1 MTANALPARHGAR
14 LCRRPAAGERTNTP
28 CTVESAPSARSRLL
42 RLVSDTAALRWHLP
56 RWARQRPELVLL
68 VALVAVFNLPLLFG
82 GCWRAMMFHSI
93 AVTRGGEWWRL
104 ITHPLVHVTWYH
116 LLLDGTAFLT
126 LYYGLFEK
134 SCLCRLAYVV
144 AGAAGS
150 LACSWACAANSAQGL
165 CGLSG
170 IAHGLMAVSAVEM
183 IVSPSS
189 DRATRRVGW
198 CSFVLVTL
206 KGAFEALS
214 GRMFFAFLDFG
225 MLGDPVAVS
234 HAGGVIGSLTLLLI
248 MRRGRR

>member
-1 MTANALPARHGAR
+1 
-14 LCRRPAAGERTNTP
+14 
-28 CTVESAPSARSRLL
+28 LL
-42 RLVSDTAALRWHLP
+42 TI
-56 RWARQRPELVLL
+56 
-68 VALVAVFNLPLLFG
+68 FNLPLLFG
-82 GCWRAMMFHSI
+82 GGWRAMMFHSL
-93 AVTRGGEWWRL
+93 AVIRGGEWWRL
-104 ITHPLVHVTWYH
+104 LTHPFVHVTWYH

-134 SCLCRLAYVV
+134 SFLRRFAYVV

-198 CSFVLVTL
+198 CSFILVVV
-206 KGAFEALS
+206 KAGFEALT

-234 HAGGVIGSLTLLLI
+234 HAGGVIGGLAMMLI
-248 MRRGRR
+248 LRYRSAAFMPLHREIS

>member
-1 MTANALPARHGAR
+1 VLF
-14 LCRRPAAGERTNTP
+14 
-28 CTVESAPSARSRLL
+28 
-42 RLVSDTAALRWHLP
+42 AALL
-56 RWARQRPELVLL
+56 AI
-68 VALVAVFNLPLLFG
+68 FNLPLLFG

-104 ITHPLVHVTWYH
+104 LTHPLVHVTWYH

-134 SCLCRLAYVV
+134 SLFRRLAYVV
-144 AGAAGS
+144 AAAAGS
-150 LACSWACAANSAQGL
+150 LACSWASAANSAQGL

-189 DRATRRVGW
+189 DRAMRRVGW
-198 CSFVLVTL
+198 CSFVLVIV
-206 KGAFEALS
+206 KGGFEALS

-234 HAGGVIGSLTLLLI
+234 HAGGVIGGLTMMLILRQASVSPLPDILTRRSL
-248 MRRGRR
+248 R